1 MKANGRI
8 NLLEAPNPMIL
19 YERGDSKTPA
29 NFCEA
34 LTGNLESSMLS
45 KAFFSGKNQQILQN
59 AIRAGVYQASQ
70 GKYVI
75 APQPFDEVKVIMRAV
90 FLQHAKNRPENVR
103 EQIEELNRLVAD
115 YAVPK
120 LYSEAKGYLRYLKDA
135 STIAVPMATPVSSV
149 SYDKTLELKPF
160 F

>member
-19 YERGDSKTPA
+19 YERGTASAPS

-34 LTGNLESSMLS
+34 LTGNWETTTLS
-45 KAFFSGKNQQILQN
+45 KAFFSSKNQQILQN
-59 AIRAGVYQASQ
+59 AIRAGVYKVSGDQ
-70 GKYVI
+70 YVI
-75 APQPFDEVKVIMRAV
+75 APQPFEELKVVMRAV
-90 FLQHAKNRPENVR
+90 FLQNAKNQPENVR
-103 EQIEELNRLVAD
+103 EQIEVLNNLVLQ
-115 YAVPK
+115 YTVPK

-135 STIAVPMATPVSSV
+135 STLAVPMATPVSSV
-149 SYDKTLELKPF
+149 AYDKTLELKPF